1 MVKRDKAFYRAPM
14 KIVAISD
21 THERHKLITLPD
33 GDVLVHAGDITKN
46 GSIDAIREFAAFMQQ
61 APHTHKIVIAGNHDF
76 CFENE
81 LTGEAEEILRQSGV
95 IYLRDSG
102 VTIDGVKFWGS
113 PWQPWFFDWAFN
125 LQRGSELAEKWALIP
140 EDTNVLITHGP
151 PYEVSDCTIEGL
163 HVGCEE
169 LSKRIEQLH
178 HLKLHI
184 FGHIHEGY
192 GIVKLG
198 GVTYA
203 NASIC
208 DVRYRPVNAPL
219 TLFA

>member
-1 MVKRDKAFYRAPM
+1 M

-21 THERHKLITLPD
+21 THERHKLIALPD
-33 GDVLVHAGDITKN
+33 GDVLVHAGDITKK
-46 GSIDAIREFAAFMQQ
+46 GSLEAIRDFADWMQQ
-61 APHTHKIVIAGNHDF
+61 APHKHKIVIAGNHDF
-76 CFENE
+76 CFEDDRAS
-81 LTGEAEEILRQSGV
+81 EAEEILRQSGV

-102 VTIDGVKFWGS
+102 VTIAGIRFWGS

-125 LQRGSELAEKWALIP
+125 LQRGDEIAEKWALIP

-151 PYEVSDCTIEGL
+151 PHEISDCTVDGQN
-163 HVGCEE
+163 VGCEE
-169 LSKRIEQLH
+169 LAKRIEQLH
-178 HLKLHI
+178 YLKLHI

-192 GIVKLG
+192 GIVKVG

-219 TLFA
+219 TLSS